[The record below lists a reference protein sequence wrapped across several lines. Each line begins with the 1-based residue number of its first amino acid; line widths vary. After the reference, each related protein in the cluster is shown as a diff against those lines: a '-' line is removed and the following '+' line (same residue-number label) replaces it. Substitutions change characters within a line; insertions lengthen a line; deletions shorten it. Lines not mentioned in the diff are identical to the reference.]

1 MKIACFNLKN
11 DSFLVKNGF
20 YCHYYHL
27 TATPT
32 ATT

>member
-1 MKIACFNLKN
+1 MKIACFISKMN
-11 DSFLVKNGF
+11 DFWAKNGF
-20 YCHYYHL
+20 YCHLCHH